1 MLDLFARHRRNI
13 SVSGRRRI
21 CMFRPTQSFM
31 FWIGGVLLLL
41 TIFETTRTTKSSWV
55 ALAQQKPFVTIPRF
69 QKDYIPPNFNTSIFR
84 TNVCQRQ
91 ELLYEGKTELGEAL
105 EGLNISVA
113 ITNYPQPNENYFFTL
128 SSTGGIKE
136 EDPGL
141 FVVILDEIARRG
153 KFEWRNT
160 YSAIDPI
167 DSMVDGNKTWSDLL
181 LWELDHFDI
190 SADYWGRSTERM
202 ARGVSFPKGW
212 YDGSVVL
219 VQSVAPYKSKDVSL
233 WSFLLPFDRYVWLA
247 IVGAI
252 VFTGLMYLVLERLN
266 TESDERELEARPW
279 VSIFIASLTFTGHFE
294 FRPNTNPARLMSFSW
309 TFWALIMASAYTAN
323 LASSLVSRKNEVVVV
338 ATLEEALKR
347 NTPICIQRY
356 TIMDDI
362 VSRKYPD
369 MNVVRKETEK
379 EIFDGLRL
387 PWYGGPE
394 QGCGAALTNL
404 GTFENYRN
412 NKETNWDCSLTT
424 ERRVIQSLPAGFA
437 TSVDTGNLCT
447 SLISYV
453 LNFHLSEMIQDT
465 FIEMSWNEHISKI
478 SEISCPEYV
487 NINNDADDNYRL
499 SLKDMAGIFIVHG
512 FLMLT
517 ALSIAMIDRWRKKKT
532 E

>member
-1 MLDLFARHRRNI
+1 MYQSRLFFDFIRRMVI
-13 SVSGRRRI
+13 FIITVVVVI
-21 CMFRPTQSFM
+21 TTTTTTTTTTTPT
-31 FWIGGVLLLL
+31 
-41 TIFETTRTTKSSWV
+41 SSTEHTNVVVVW
-55 ALAQQKPFVTIPRF
+55 AQEKPFVTIPRF
-69 QKDYIPPNFNTSIFR
+69 QKNYIPPNYNTSIFR
-84 TNVCQRQ
+84 TNVCDRQ
-91 ELLYEGKTELGEAL
+91 LLLYEGKVTLRTAL
-105 EGLNISVA
+105 QGLNLSVA
-113 ITNYPQPNENYFFTL
+113 ITNYQVPNENYFFTL
-128 SSTGGIKE
+128 SETGGIKE
-136 EDPGL
+136 DDPGL
-141 FVVILDEIARRG
+141 FVVILDEIAKRAG
-153 KFEWRNT
+153 FQWRHT

-167 DSMVDGNKTWSDLL
+167 DSMIDGNRTWSDLL
-181 LWELDHFDI
+181 LWELEHFDI

-202 ARGVSFPKGW
+202 GRGVSFPKGW

-219 VQSVAPYKSKDVSL
+219 VQSVAPYLSKEVSL
-233 WSFLLPFDRYVWLA
+233 WSFLLPFDRNVWMA

-252 VFTGLMYLVLERLN
+252 IFTGLMYLLLERLN

-294 FRPNTNPARLMSFSW
+294 FRPNTNPARLISFSW
-309 TFWALIMASAYTAN
+309 TFWALIIASAYTAN
-323 LASSLVSRKNEVVVV
+323 LASTLVSRNSEVIVV

-379 EIFDGLRL
+379 EIFDALRL
-387 PWYGGPE
+387 PWNGPE

-412 NKETNWDCSLTT
+412 SKETNFDCSLTT

-437 TSVDTGNLCT
+437 TSVDIADRCT

-453 LNFHLSEMIQDT
+453 LNLFISEMIQDG
-465 FIEMSWNEHISKI
+465 FVQEAWKEHIEKI
-478 SEISCPEYV
+478 SQTTCPEHV
-487 NINNDADDNYRL
+487 AINEGSDEEYRL

-512 FLMLT
+512 FLMLI
-517 ALSIAMIDRWRKKKT
+517 ALSIAVFDRWRKKKM

>member
-1 MLDLFARHRRNI
+1 MMLGPFNGLNNK
-13 SVSGRRRI
+13 RRRI
-21 CMFRPTQSFM
+21 TVAIYAKIFCFCL
-31 FWIGGVLLLL
+31 WLL
-41 TIFETTRTTKSSWV
+41 TISETIHHTNHKSSFV
-55 ALAQQKPFVTIPRF
+55 VIPVVLAQQKPFVSIPRF
-69 QKDYIPPNFNTSIFR
+69 QYDYIPPNFNTSIFR
-84 TNVCQRQ
+84 TDVCERQ
-91 ELLYEGKTELGEAL
+91 QLLYEGKVDLRTAL
-105 EGLNISVA
+105 NGLNLSVA

-128 SSTGGIKE
+128 SDTGGIKE
-136 EDPGL
+136 QDPGL
-141 FVVILDEIARRG
+141 FVVILDEIARRAG
-153 KFEWRNT
+153 FEWRNT

-167 DSMVDGNKTWSDLL
+167 DSIVDGNYTWSDLL
-181 LWELDHFDI
+181 LWELHHFDI

-202 ARGVSFPKGW
+202 GRGVSFPKGW

-219 VQSVAPYKSKDVSL
+219 VQSVAAYKSKDVSL
-233 WSFLLPFDRYVWLA
+233 WSFLLPFDGYVWMA
-247 IVGAI
+247 IMGAI
-252 VFTGLMYLVLERLN
+252 IFTGLMYLVLERLN
-266 TESDERELEARPW
+266 TETDERELESKPW

-294 FRPNTNPARLMSFSW
+294 FRPNTNPARLISFSW

-323 LASSLVSRKNEVVVV
+323 LASSLVSRNSEVVVV

-379 EIFDGLRL
+379 GIFDGLRL
-387 PWYGGPE
+387 PWNGPE

-437 TSVDTGNLCT
+437 TSVDTGKLCT

-453 LNFHLSEMIQDT
+453 LNLYTSEMVQDG
-465 FIEMSWNEHISKI
+465 FVENAWREHIMKI
-478 SEISCPEYV
+478 SETTCPEHV
-487 NINNDADDNYRL
+487 DINNDNDDKYRL
-499 SLKDMAGIFIVHG
+499 SLMDMAGVFIVHG

-517 ALSIAMIDRWRKKKT
+517 AVSIAMFDRWRKKKM